1 MSRKLLG
8 CVCRLI
14 FRVQHLRLDL
24 AMVLYR
30 DLSEG
35 HANSPSKPLM
45 PMPLSVLHD
54 ACSQGLLQ
62 SAHLSWKAA
71 SHPGWQQ

>member
-1 MSRKLLG
+1 
-8 CVCRLI
+8 
-14 FRVQHLRLDL
+14 
-24 AMVLYR
+24 MVLYR

-71 SHPGWQQ
+71 SHPGGSNRKFHKCCPLIIKDINY